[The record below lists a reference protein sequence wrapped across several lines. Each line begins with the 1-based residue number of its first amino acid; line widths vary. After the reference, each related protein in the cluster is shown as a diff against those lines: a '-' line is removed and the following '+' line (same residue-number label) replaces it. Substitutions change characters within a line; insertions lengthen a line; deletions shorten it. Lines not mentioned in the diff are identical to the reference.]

1 MALKKKEGLS
11 PNAKYL
17 FLILTHEVDLG
28 GIWTNIDWVSV
39 TENWGMKKKAAGSA
53 LGELV
58 AAGFVEEQEYIGRT
72 KKKFPAKY
80 LKPSHAGDKL
90 VLAGHYATNG
100 SCLQYRDYVQYTEKS
115 ADYSNEQEV
124 SVPMSGH
131 SGPISGGGDPTSGDS
146 DPTRGQSDPIEGHID
161 PISGDGDPIEG
172 HIDPTRG
179 HTDPTRGHTDPLSS
193 IKNNKKVH
201 SSSSTDTTT
210 VTFAPDNKEG
220 LRNYINTSGIIYPH
234 KVNGPIDEEA
244 FDALYK
250 RGATKEQIDE
260 VYRGIGDIKGTSKI
274 LDAITEGLELRRKT
288 VKRKSFEAE
297 VRRSEEYPH
306 DKIPKNI
313 LDEITRSYYKPE
325 HGSNENRYISIM
337 SYAYDNFGEKIFRSI
352 RESVEPPIA
361 LVNRYMR
368 NEQKITS

>member
-28 GIWTNIDWVSV
+28 GIWTNIDRDSV
-39 TENWGMKKKAAGSA
+39 TENWGMKEKAMSNA

-161 PISGDGDPIEG
+161 PISGDSDPTSG

-201 SSSSTDTTT
+201 SSSSTETDTTT
-210 VTFAPDNKEG
+210 TTTFAPNNKEG

-250 RGATKEQIDE
+250 LGATKEQIDE
-260 VYRGIGDIKGTSKI
+260 VYRGIGDIKGTSKMQETNDKI
-274 LDAITEGLELRRKT
+274 A
-288 VKRKSFEAE
+288 EAE
-297 VRRSEEYPH
+297 NYPH
-306 DKIPKNI
+306 DKLPAELLIRAQK
-313 LDEITRSYYKPE
+313 SYYPYVHEGIEKHE
-325 HGSNENRYISIM
+325 YVSCM
-337 SYAYDNFGEKIFRSI
+337 SYLYNHLGKEEFERHLMSDESPRNTIRKSIFFEQQKRMK
-352 RESVEPPIA
+352 
-361 LVNRYMR
+361 NG
-368 NEQKITS
+368 QKITS